1 MALLMKSTKHL
12 RKNEHQSSSNS
23 SKIFKRKEDFQIQSV
38 RPELPCYHRQ
48 MKTLQEKKTT
58 ISYMEIDA
66 KILNKTSKPIRKH
79 NKNKHTPEN
88 VEFIFEMQE

>member
-1 MALLMKSTKHL
+1 
-12 RKNEHQSSSNS
+12 
-23 SKIFKRKEDFQIQSV
+23 
-38 RPELPCYHRQ
+38 
-48 MKTLQEKKTT
+48 
-58 ISYMEIDA
+58 MEIDA